1 MAHIKHKSI
10 AAWKI
15 HIHIKHN
22 MKQLEPNRGIPR
34 RILLMMAVLAGFTV
48 ANLYYN
54 QALLELISQGV
65 GITQA
70 EANLIT
76 VITQVGY
83 ALGLLFIV
91 PMADMVS
98 VRRITTLAMSVAAA
112 SALSI
117 AYANNVW
124 LIWGASL
131 TLGLSSIMPQLYIPM
146 ATLYSRP
153 ENKSRNMGY
162 VASGLL
168 TGILSARVISGYVG
182 EWFGWRAMFII
193 VAVFMLFGLVVTLV
207 MMPQMRPLFQGT
219 YRQLMRSVGS
229 IFVSHPR
236 IRLYSLR
243 PALGFGSVLSVW
255 SCLAFYLAEPL
266 FEAGSGMVGMLALC
280 GVVGAVAAS
289 GVGKYVPKVGILRM
303 SVIGAS
309 CQLSAWI
316 AAYIFGNTYGGII
329 AAIILADIGA
339 QCQQISNQSGSLQQL
354 PEATNRV
361 NTIFMTTLFIGG
373 SLGTLLSGIGWSH
386 NGWTGVCF
394 VGSSFAILSLLLSVY
409 DKMKYGQSKE
419 K

>member
-1 MAHIKHKSI
+1 MR
-10 AAWKI
+10 
-15 HIHIKHN
+15 
-22 MKQLEPNRGIPR
+22 QLVPNEGIPR
-34 RILLMMAVLAGFTV
+34 HILLMMSVLAGFTV

-76 VITQVGY
+76 VVTQVGY

-91 PMADMVS
+91 PMADMVP
-98 VRRITTLAMSVAAA
+98 VRRITSLAMSVAAA

-124 LIWGASL
+124 VIWGASL

-168 TGILSARVISGYVG
+168 TGILSARVISGYIG
-182 EWFGWRAMFII
+182 EWLGWRAMFII
-193 VAVFMLFGLVVTLV
+193 VAAFMLLGLVVTLM
-207 MMPQMRPLFQGT
+207 MMPRMQPLFQGT
-219 YRQLMRSVGS
+219 YRQLMQSVGS
-229 IFVSHPR
+229 IFVSQPR
-236 IRLYSLR
+236 IRLHSLR

-255 SCLAFYLAEPL
+255 SCLAFHLAEPP

-280 GVVGAVAAS
+280 GVIGAVAAS
-289 GVGKYVPKVGILRM
+289 GVGKYVPKVGILCM

-316 AAYIFGNTYGGII
+316 AAYFFGDSYGGII

-339 QCQQISNQSGSLQQL
+339 QCQQISNQSGCLQQQ

-386 NGWTGVCF
+386 SGWTGVCF
-394 VGSSFAILSLLLSVY
+394 VGASFAILSLLLSGY
-409 DKMKYGQSKE
+409 DKVKYGQSK
-419 K
+419 

>member
-1 MAHIKHKSI
+1 MR
-10 AAWKI
+10 
-15 HIHIKHN
+15 
-22 MKQLEPNRGIPR
+22 QLEPNGGIPR
-34 RILLMMAVLAGFTV
+34 HILLMMAVLAGFTV

-54 QALLELISQGV
+54 QALLELISQGI

-91 PMADMVS
+91 PLADMVA
-98 VRRITTLAMSVAAA
+98 VRRITMMAMSVAAV

-117 AYANNVW
+117 AYANNIWV
-124 LIWGASL
+124 IWGASL
-131 TLGLSSIMPQLYIPM
+131 TLGLCSIMPQLYIPM

-182 EWFGWRAMFII
+182 EWLGWRAMFII
-193 VAVFMLFGLVVTLV
+193 VAVFMLLGLIVTLA
-207 MMPQMRPLFQGT
+207 MMPKMRPLFQGT
-219 YRQLMRSVGS
+219 YNQLMRSVGS

-255 SCLAFYLAEPL
+255 SCLAFHLAEPP
-266 FEAGSGMVGMLALC
+266 FEAGSGMVGMLALF

-309 CQLSAWI
+309 CQLSAWV
-316 AAYIFGNTYGGII
+316 AAYIFGDTYGGII

-339 QCQQISNQSGSLQQL
+339 QCQQISNQSGSLQEL

-386 NGWTGVCF
+386 SGWTGLCF
-394 VGSSFAILSLLLSVY
+394 VGACFAILSLLLSGY
-409 DKMKYGQSKE
+409 DKMKYGRSKE